1 MPTRIKPKRSLTQ
14 GQIPGLSDLEDGEM
28 AINIVDQ
35 KIYVRVG
42 DNVETVASAATGA
55 TPVFAQIDGPL
66 TTQLVVNKRY
76 LINTTNGIVNA
87 TMPIVNLTI
96 GDSIEI
102 ADGGQN
108 WNINNVILTSASH
121 QFKDAIGNIDDG
133 PVNLDVSGVTV
144 MFLWTGSY
152 WRIIS

>member
-14 GQIPGLSDLEDGEM
+14 GQIPGLNDLEDGEM

-42 DNVETVASAATGA
+42 NEVETVAQAATGA
-55 TPVFAQIDGPL
+55 TPIFTEVVGPT

-76 LINTTNGIVNA
+76 LMTTTDGVINA
-87 TMPIVNLTI
+87 TMPIVNLSA
-96 GDSIEI
+96 GDSIELG
-102 ADGGQN
+102 DGGQN
-108 WNINNVILTSASH
+108 WSINNVILTSSLH

>member
-14 GQIPGLSDLEDGEM
+14 GQIPGLNDLEDGEM

-55 TPVFAQIDGPL
+55 TPVFAQVDGPL

-76 LINTTNGIVNA
+76 LINTTNGAVNA

>member
-1 MPTRIKPKRSLTQ
+1 MPTRIKPKRSTTQ
-14 GQIPGLSDLEDGEM
+14 GQIPGLNDLEDGEM

-42 DNVETVASAATGA
+42 NDVETVAQAATGA
-55 TPVFAQIDGPL
+55 TPIFTEVTGPT

-76 LINTTNGIVNA
+76 LMNTSDGVINA
-87 TMPIVNLTI
+87 TMPIVNLSP
-96 GDSIEI
+96 GDSIEMG
-102 ADGGQN
+102 DGGQN

-121 QFKDAIGNIDDG
+121 QFKDAIGNLDDG

>member
-42 DNVETVASAATGA
+42 NSVETVASAATGA
-55 TPVFAQIDGPL
+55 TPIFTEIVGPT

-76 LINTTNGIVNA
+76 IMDTSAGVINC
-87 TMPIVNLTI
+87 TMPIVNLTV

-108 WNINNVILTSASH
+108 WNINNVILTSSLH
-121 QFKDAIGNIDDG
+121 QFKDAIGNLDDG

>member
-1 MPTRIKPKRSLTQ
+1 MPTRIKPKRSTTQ
-14 GQIPGLSDLEDGEM
+14 GQIPGLNDLEDGEM

-35 KIYVRVG
+35 KIYIRSG
-42 DNVETVASAATGA
+42 NNVETVAQAATGA
-55 TPVFAQIDGPL
+55 TPVFTELTGPL

-76 LINTTNGIVNA
+76 LANTNAGVINA
-87 TMPIVNLTI
+87 TMPTVNLSV

-102 ADGGQN
+102 ADGVQN

-133 PVNLDVSGVTV
+133 PVNLDVSGITV
-144 MFLWTGSY
+144 MLLWTGSY

>member
-14 GQIPGLSDLEDGEM
+14 GQIPGLNDLEDGEM

-76 LINTTNGIVNA
+76 LTNTTNGIVNA

>member
-14 GQIPGLSDLEDGEM
+14 GQIPGLNDLEDGEM

-55 TPVFAQIDGPL
+55 TPVFAQVDGPL

-76 LINTTNGIVNA
+76 LINTTNGVVNA

-96 GDSIEI
+96 GDSIEV

-108 WNINNVILTSASH
+108 WNINNVILSSASH

>member
-14 GQIPGLSDLEDGEM
+14 GQIPGLNDLEDGEM

-35 KIYVRVG
+35 KIYVRIG

-55 TPVFAQIDGPL
+55 TPVFAPINGPL

-76 LINTTNGIVNA
+76 LANTTAGVINA
-87 TMPIVNLTI
+87 TMPIVNLTV

-108 WNINNVILTSASH
+108 WNINNVILSSASH

>member
-1 MPTRIKPKRSLTQ
+1 MPTRTKPKRSLTQ
-14 GQIPGLSDLEDGEM
+14 GQIPGLNDLEDGEM

-55 TPVFAQIDGPL
+55 TPVFAQVDGPL

-76 LINTTNGIVNA
+76 LINTTNGVVNA

-108 WNINNVILTSASH
+108 WSINNVILSSASH

>member
-1 MPTRIKPKRSLTQ
+1 MPTRIKPKRSITQ
-14 GQIPGLSDLEDGEM
+14 GQIPGLNDLEEGEM

-42 DNVETVASAATGA
+42 NEVETVAQAATGA
-55 TPVFAQIDGPL
+55 TPIFTEVVGPT

-76 LINTTNGIVNA
+76 LMNTTDGVINA
-87 TMPIVNLTI
+87 TMPIVNLSA
-96 GDSIEI
+96 GDSIELG
-102 ADGGQN
+102 DGGQN
-108 WNINNVILTSASH
+108 WSINNVILTSSLH

>member
-14 GQIPGLSDLEDGEM
+14 GQIPGLNDLEDGEM

-76 LINTTNGIVNA
+76 LINTTNGVVNA

-96 GDSIEI
+96 GDSIEV

-108 WNINNVILTSASH
+108 WNINNVILSSASH

>member
-1 MPTRIKPKRSLTQ
+1 
-14 GQIPGLSDLEDGEM
+14 
-28 AINIVDQ
+28 
-35 KIYVRVG
+35 
-42 DNVETVASAATGA
+42 
-55 TPVFAQIDGPL
+55 
-66 TTQLVVNKRY
+66 VNKRY
-76 LINTTNGIVNA
+76 LANTTAGSINA
-87 TMPIVNLTI
+87 TMPVVNLSI

-102 ADGGQN
+102 ADGAQN
-108 WNINNVILTSASH
+108 WNINNVILSSSAH

>member
-1 MPTRIKPKRSLTQ
+1 MPTRIKPKRSTTQ
-14 GQIPGLSDLEDGEM
+14 GQIPGLIDLEDGEM

-35 KIYVRVG
+35 KIYIRSG
-42 DNVETVASAATGA
+42 NNVETVAQAATGA
-55 TPVFAQIDGPL
+55 TPVFTELTGPL

-76 LINTTNGIVNA
+76 LGTTSSGVINA
-87 TMPIVNLTI
+87 TMPIVNLSV

-102 ADGGQN
+102 ADGAQN
-108 WNINNVILTSASH
+108 WNINNVILTSSAH

-133 PVNLDVSGVTV
+133 PVNLDVSGITV
-144 MFLWTGSY
+144 MLLWTGSY

>member
-1 MPTRIKPKRSLTQ
+1 MPTRIKPKRSTTQ
-14 GQIPGLSDLEDGEM
+14 GQIPGLNDLEDGEM

-42 DNVETVASAATGA
+42 NDVETVAQAATGA
-55 TPVFAQIDGPL
+55 TPIFTEINGPS
-66 TTQLVVNKRY
+66 TTQLVVNTRH
-76 LINTTNGIVNA
+76 LMPTTNGVVNA
-87 TMPIVNLTI
+87 TMPIVNLSP
-96 GDSIEI
+96 GDSIEMG
-102 ADGGQN
+102 DGGQN

-121 QFKDAIGNIDDG
+121 QFKDAIGNLDHG

-144 MFLWTGSY
+144 MFLWTGNY

>member
-14 GQIPGLSDLEDGEM
+14 GQIPGLNDLEDGEM

-55 TPVFAQIDGPL
+55 TPVFAAIDGPL

-76 LINTTNGIVNA
+76 LANTSNGVINA

-108 WNINNVILTSASH
+108 WSINNVILSSASH

>member
-14 GQIPGLSDLEDGEM
+14 GQIPGLNDLEDGEM

-55 TPVFAQIDGPL
+55 TPVFAEINGPL

-76 LINTTNGIVNA
+76 LANTSNGVINA

-108 WNINNVILTSASH
+108 WSINNVILSSASH

>member
-14 GQIPGLSDLEDGEM
+14 GQIPGLNDLEDGEM

-55 TPVFAQIDGPL
+55 TPVFAQVDGPL

-76 LINTTNGIVNA
+76 LINTTNGVVNA

>member
-14 GQIPGLSDLEDGEM
+14 GQIPGLNDLEDGEM

-108 WNINNVILTSASH
+108 WNINNVILTSSLH
-121 QFKDAIGNIDDG
+121 QFKDAIGNLDDG

>member
-14 GQIPGLSDLEDGEM
+14 GQIPGLNDLEDGEM

>member
-14 GQIPGLSDLEDGEM
+14 GQIPGLNDLEDGEM

-55 TPVFAQIDGPL
+55 TPVFAQVDGPL

-76 LINTTNGIVNA
+76 LINTTNGVVNA

-108 WNINNVILTSASH
+108 WSINNVILSSASH

>member
-14 GQIPGLSDLEDGEM
+14 GQIPGLNDLEDGEM

-42 DNVETVASAATGA
+42 NEVETVAQAATGA
-55 TPVFAQIDGPL
+55 TPIFTEVVGPA

-76 LINTTNGIVNA
+76 LMTTTDGVINA
-87 TMPIVNLTI
+87 TMPIVNLSA
-96 GDSIEI
+96 GDSIELG
-102 ADGGQN
+102 DGGQN
-108 WNINNVILTSASH
+108 WSINNVILTSSLH

>member
-1 MPTRIKPKRSLTQ
+1 MPTRIKPKRSTIQ
-14 GQIPGLSDLEDGEM
+14 GQIPGLDDLVDGEM

-42 DNVETVASAATGA
+42 DQVETVAQAATGA
-55 TPVFAQIDGPL
+55 TPIFTEIAGPI

-76 LINTTNGIVNA
+76 LMNTTSGVINA
-87 TMPIVNLTI
+87 SMPIVNLSE

-108 WNINNVILTSASH
+108 WNINNVILTSGVH